1 MVIGGNICQ
10 IMSKKKKVEIKTIE
24 DRRGY
29 ILWRRVSTKMQGE
42 SFLGLEAQETIA
54 KAFMGKDPVDV
65 YTDVHTGTKLKE
77 CVGLWEAIK
86 RCKEND
92 LVLVIAK
99 TDRFR
104 SAQEALEVLDAVG
117 ERNLIF
123 CDLPSCDRF
132 ILTVMFAMHERT
144 AMIGRINTRVALAE
158 RKRQIERDGGF
169 FSKSGNWCTHL
180 GGKKG
185 DDLSK
190 ARAAAAAVANKKSSD
205 WRDSS
210 PLYSWAQVQ
219 YYKKRPRKEILEEAE
234 KLFQKSPEIY
244 CTRQGKMLTKGIL
257 SVWVREWQMS

>member
-1 MVIGGNICQ
+1 MG
-10 IMSKKKKVEIKTIE
+10 KKKVVIKKVE
-24 DRRGY
+24 DRRPY
-29 ILWRRVSTKMQGE
+29 VIYRRVSTDGQGD
-42 SFLGLEAQETIA
+42 SGLGLDAQEAIILA
-54 KAFMGKDPVDV
+54 NMQREPVQMFTEV
-65 YTDVHTGTKLKE
+65 YSGTKLKQCKE
-77 CVGLWEAIK
+77 LWEAINL
-86 RCKEND
+86 CKQNGYL
-92 LVLVIAK
+92 LVVASY
-99 TDRFR
+99 DRFR
-104 SAQEALEVLDAVG
+104 NVSEALEVVDSIG
-117 ERNLIF
+117 ERNILF
-123 CDLPSCDRF
+123 CDLPSSDRF
-132 ILTVMFAMHERT
+132 VLTIMFAVAEKQ
-144 AMIGRINTRVALAE
+144 AKMIQLKTKLALDE
-158 RKRQIERDGGF
+158 RKKQIERDGGF

-219 YYKKRPRKEILEEAE
+219 YYKKRPRKEILEDAE

>member
-1 MVIGGNICQ
+1 MG
-10 IMSKKKKVEIKTIE
+10 KKKVEIKTIE
-24 DRRGY
+24 ERRPY
-29 ILWRRVSTKMQGE
+29 ILWRRVSTKHQE
-42 SFLGLEAQETIA
+42 KTELGLEAQVSIA
-54 KAFMGKDPVDV
+54 KTFMGKDPVDI
-65 YTDVHTGTKLKE
+65 YTDVHSGTKLKE

-86 RCKEND
+86 HCKEED
-92 LVLVIAK
+92 CVLVIAK
-99 TDRFR
+99 SDRCR
-104 SAQEALEVLDAVG
+104 NVSEALEILDAVG

-132 ILTVMFAMHERT
+132 ILTVMFAMWERQ
-144 AMIGRINTRVALAE
+144 AIMGRINTKVALDE
-158 RKRQIERDGGF
+158 RKKQIERDGGF

-190 ARAAAAAVANKKSSD
+190 ARAAAAAVANKKSAD

-210 PLYSWAQVQ
+210 PLYSWAQIQ
-219 YYKKRPRKEILEEAE
+219 YYKKRSRKEILEEAE

>member
-1 MVIGGNICQ
+1 MG
-10 IMSKKKKVEIKTIE
+10 KKKVEIKTIE
-24 DRRGY
+24 ERRPY
-29 ILWRRVSTKMQGE
+29 ILWRRVSTKHQE
-42 SFLGLEAQETIA
+42 KTELGLEAQVSIA
-54 KAFMGKDPVDV
+54 KTFMGKDPVDI
-65 YTDVHTGTKLKE
+65 YTDVHSGTKLKE
-77 CVGLWEAIK
+77 CSGLWEAIK
-86 RCKEND
+86 HCKEED
-92 LVLVIAK
+92 CVLVIAK
-99 TDRFR
+99 SDRCR
-104 SAQEALEVLDAVG
+104 NVSEALEILDAVG

-132 ILTVMFAMHERT
+132 ILTVMFAMWERQ
-144 AMIGRINTRVALAE
+144 AIMGRINTKVALDE
-158 RKRQIERDGGF
+158 RKKQIERDGGF

-210 PLYSWAQVQ
+210 PLYSWAQIQ
-219 YYKKRPRKEILEEAE
+219 YYKKRSRKEILEEAE

>member
-1 MVIGGNICQ
+1 MG
-10 IMSKKKKVEIKTIE
+10 KKKVEIKTIE
-24 DRRGY
+24 ERRPY
-29 ILWRRVSTKMQGE
+29 ILWRRVSTKHQE
-42 SFLGLEAQETIA
+42 KTELGLEAQVSIA
-54 KAFMGKDPVDV
+54 KTFMGKDPVDI
-65 YTDVHTGTKLKE
+65 YTDVHSGTKLKE

-86 RCKEND
+86 HCKEED
-92 LVLVIAK
+92 CVLVIAK
-99 TDRFR
+99 SDRCR
-104 SAQEALEVLDAVG
+104 NVSEALEILDAVG

-132 ILTVMFAMHERT
+132 ILTVMFAMWERQ
-144 AMIGRINTRVALAE
+144 AIMGRINTKVALDE
-158 RKRQIERDGGF
+158 RKKQIERDGGF

-210 PLYSWAQVQ
+210 PLYSWAQIQ
-219 YYKKRPRKEILEEAE
+219 YYKKRSRKEILEEAE

>member
-1 MVIGGNICQ
+1 MG
-10 IMSKKKKVEIKTIE
+10 KKKVEIKTIE
-24 DRRGY
+24 ERRPY
-29 ILWRRVSTKMQGE
+29 ILWRRVSTKHQE
-42 SFLGLEAQETIA
+42 KTELGLEAQVSIA
-54 KAFMGKDPVDV
+54 KTFMGKDPVDI
-65 YTDVHTGTKLKE
+65 YTDVHSGTKLKE
-77 CVGLWEAIK
+77 CAGLWEAIK
-86 RCKEND
+86 HCKEED
-92 LVLVIAK
+92 CVLVIAK
-99 TDRFR
+99 SDRCR
-104 SAQEALEVLDAVG
+104 NVSEALEILDAVG

-132 ILTVMFAMHERT
+132 ILTVMFAMWERQ
-144 AMIGRINTRVALAE
+144 AIMGRINTKVALDE
-158 RKRQIERDGGF
+158 RKKQIERDGGF

-210 PLYSWAQVQ
+210 PLYSWAQIQ
-219 YYKKRPRKEILEEAE
+219 YYKKRSRKEILEEAE

>member
-1 MVIGGNICQ
+1 MG
-10 IMSKKKKVEIKTIE
+10 KKKVVIKKVE
-24 DRRGY
+24 DRRPY
-29 ILWRRVSTKMQGE
+29 VIYRRVSTDGQGD
-42 SFLGLEAQETIA
+42 SGLGLDAQEAIILA
-54 KAFMGKDPVDV
+54 NMQREPVQMFTEV
-65 YTDVHTGTKLKE
+65 YSGTKLKQCKE
-77 CVGLWEAIK
+77 LWEAINL
-86 RCKEND
+86 CKQNGYL
-92 LVLVIAK
+92 LVVASY
-99 TDRFR
+99 DRFR
-104 SAQEALEVLDAVG
+104 NVSEALEVVDSIG
-117 ERNLIF
+117 ERNILF
-123 CDLPSCDRF
+123 CDLPSSDRF
-132 ILTVMFAMHERT
+132 VLTIMFAVAEKQ
-144 AMIGRINTRVALAE
+144 AKMIQLKTKLALDE
-158 RKRQIERDGGF
+158 RKKQIERDGGF

-219 YYKKRPRKEILEEAE
+219 YYKKRSRKEILEEAE

>member
-1 MVIGGNICQ
+1 MG
-10 IMSKKKKVEIKTIE
+10 KKKVEIKTIE
-24 DRRGY
+24 ERRPY
-29 ILWRRVSTKMQGE
+29 ILWRRVSTKHQE
-42 SFLGLEAQETIA
+42 KTELGLEAQVSIA
-54 KAFMGKDPVDV
+54 KTFMGKDPVDI
-65 YTDVHTGTKLKE
+65 YTDVHSGTKLKE

-86 RCKEND
+86 HCKEED
-92 LVLVIAK
+92 CVLVIAK
-99 TDRFR
+99 SDRCR
-104 SAQEALEVLDAVG
+104 NVSEALEILDAVG

-132 ILTVMFAMHERT
+132 ILTVMFAMWERQ
-144 AMIGRINTRVALAE
+144 AIMGRINTKVALDE
-158 RKRQIERDGGF
+158 RKKQIERDGGF

-210 PLYSWAQVQ
+210 PLYSWAQIQ
-219 YYKKRPRKEILEEAE
+219 YYKKRSRKEILEEAE

-257 SVWVREWQMS
+257 SVWAREWQMS